1 MDIRQIRNAKD
12 VAEQA
17 VIEAFKTF
25 RETTGLSVVACN
37 IETYKMQ
44 TVDGLNVQP
53 VPYSVVRLKIEDI

>member
-1 MDIRQIRNAKD
+1 MDIKQIRDAKD

-37 IETYKMQ
+37 IETYKTQ
-44 TVDGLNVQP
+44 RVDEANVQL